1 MKYHEEF
8 PKPSSVS
15 VYYGVKLVE
24 NFFSEK
30 YAVRVYEDS
39 EDGNTVLK

>member
-15 VYYGVKLVE
+15 VYYGVKLIE

-30 YAVRVYEDS
+30 YVERSDEDTAKM
-39 EDGNTVLK
+39 ERQC